1 MSDRKYRQRGY
12 RDDDRRDE
20 RRRSGPKGPR
30 PEREGPRGR
39 GLGAPTINVFRCA
52 ACGGKVE
59 ILGELAV
66 DAKCPHCEADLHTC
80 TNCTHFDP
88 SAAWECRENQRI
100 PEKVTKKSKRNE
112 CPVFQPKV
120 AKEFGGD
127 SGDGET
133 MSVGDAKKAFDALFG
148 DL

>member
-12 RDDDRRDE
+12 RDEDRGAGE
-20 RRRSGPKGPR
+20 GRRSGPRPPR
-30 PEREGPRGR
+30 PQKEGPRGR
-39 GLGAPTINVFRCA
+39 GLGAPTANVFRCS

-59 ILGELAV
+59 ILGDLAV

-88 SAAWECRENQRI
+88 SAAWECRENQKI
-100 PEKVTKKSKRNE
+100 PVKVMKKSKQNE
-112 CPVFQPKV
+112 CPVFTPKV
-120 AKEFGGD
+120 AKEFASEGE
-127 SGDGET
+127 GET